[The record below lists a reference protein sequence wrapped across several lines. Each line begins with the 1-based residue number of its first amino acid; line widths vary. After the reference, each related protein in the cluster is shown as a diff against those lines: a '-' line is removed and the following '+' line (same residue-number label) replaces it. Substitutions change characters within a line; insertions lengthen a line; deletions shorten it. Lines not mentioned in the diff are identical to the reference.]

1 MKIIGI
7 TACTAGVAHTYM
19 AQAAIEK
26 EGQKRGYEVKVETQG
41 LMGIENELEDD
52 DIQGAALLI
61 IGADIGVEGLDRFE
75 GIPTYEAGT
84 SACVSNIEKVYDE
97 ALKLIN

>member
-1 MKIIGI
+1 MKVLGI
-7 TACTAGVAHTYM
+7 TACTAGVAHTYL

-26 EGQKRGYEVKVETQG
+26 EGKKRGYSVKVETQG

-52 DIQGAALLI
+52 DIEGADLVI

-75 GIPTYEAGT
+75 GIPIYETGT
-84 SACVSNIEKVYDE
+84 AECVSHIEKVYDE
-97 ALKLIN
+97 ALKLVK